1 MFRSLL
7 LITSLFAS
15 SLCANQITIR
25 VTIAPHA
32 NTQMKM
38 THVDALSIKQDIFLK
53 TNHQGFSIALTEDIY
68 GQSNFING
76 QRLTLAPLS
85 LSDNIHKIPTK
96 VGELVISQK
105 ENKGSLGITI
115 SVK

>member
-25 VTIAPHA
+25 ATIAPHA

-38 THVDALSIKQDIFLK
+38 THFDALSIKQDIFLK
-53 TNHQGFSIALTEDIY
+53 TNQKGLTIVLTDSSY
-68 GQSNFING
+68 GQRH
-76 QRLTLAPLS
+76 RLNNHPIGLS
-85 LSDNIHKIPTK
+85 PVNLSDKIHTKPTK
-96 VGELVISQK
+96 VGELIISQK
-105 ENKGSLGITI
+105 ENRGSLGVTI
-115 SVK
+115 AVK